1 MGRMFRYR
9 TQGFNGTALAFSP
22 FFDSHLAVSSSANFG
37 LVGNGR
43 LHVLALAPGELRQ
56 LKSFDTQDGLFDVAW
71 SENHENQLVVASGDG
86 TVQLFDITLDQFPI
100 RKWKEHT
107 KEVFSVS
114 WNLVQKETFCS
125 SSWDGS
131 IKLWHPAQ
139 PQSITTMIGHKG
151 CVYQALHSPH
161 HPNVIASV
169 SADTHLKIWDPTQG
183 QTPLLG
189 GAVSSQEVLTCAWNK
204 YNPFEIY
211 TGGIDLLINKWD
223 YRMLARPLRTM
234 RGHRYAVKKLAT
246 SPFDGDMVA
255 SSSYD
260 MCTRIWKGDTCVKVF
275 DAHTEFVSGVDWSV
289 FGVAPG
295 FVGTV
300 GWDENVFVW
309 RV

>member
-1 MGRMFRYR
+1 MFRYR

-22 FFDSHLAVSSSANFG
+22 FVDSLLAVSSSANFG

-43 LHVLALAPGELRQ
+43 LHILGLAPHELRQ
-56 LKSFDTQDGLFDVAW
+56 TRSYDTQDGLFDVVW

-86 TVQLFDITLDQFPI
+86 TVQLFDITLDNFPV

-139 PQSITTMIGHKG
+139 QNSLATLVGHKG

-161 HPNVIASV
+161 HPNLIASV

-189 GAVSSQEVLTCAWNK
+189 GAVSSQEVLTCSWNK
-204 YNPFEIY
+204 YNPNEIY
-211 TGGIDLLINKWD
+211 TAGTDLLINKWD
-223 YRMLARPLRTM
+223 YRMLARPLRIL
-234 RGHRYAVKKLAT
+234 RGHRYAIKKLAT
-246 SPFDGDMVA
+246 SPFDGEMVA

-260 MCTRIWKGDTCVKVF
+260 MCTRVWKGDTCVKVF
-275 DAHTEFVSGVDWSV
+275 DAHSEFVSGIDWSV
-289 FGVAPG
+289 FGLSPG
-295 FVGTV
+295 FIGTV

>member
-1 MGRMFRYR
+1 MFRYR

-22 FFDSHLAVSSSANFG
+22 FVDSLLAVSSSANFG

-43 LHVLALAPGELRQ
+43 LHILGLSPGELRQ
-56 LKSFDTQDGLFDVAW
+56 AKSYDTQDGLFDVVW

-86 TVQLFDITLDQFPI
+86 TVQLFDVTLDNFPVC
-100 RKWKEHT
+100 KWKEHT

-139 PQSITTMIGHKG
+139 QASLATLIGHKG

-161 HPNVIASV
+161 YPNLIASV

-189 GAVSSQEVLTCAWNK
+189 GAVSTQEVLTCSWNK
-204 YNPFEIY
+204 YQPYEIY
-211 TGGIDLLINKWD
+211 TAGIDLLINKWD
-223 YRMLARPLRTM
+223 YRMLARPLRTL
-234 RGHRYAVKKLAT
+234 RGHRYAIKKLAT
-246 SPFDGDMVA
+246 SPFDGEMIA

-260 MCTRIWKGDTCVKVF
+260 MCTRIWKGNTCVKVF
-275 DAHTEFVSGVDWSV
+275 DAHTEFVSGIDWSV
-289 FGVAPG
+289 FGLAPG